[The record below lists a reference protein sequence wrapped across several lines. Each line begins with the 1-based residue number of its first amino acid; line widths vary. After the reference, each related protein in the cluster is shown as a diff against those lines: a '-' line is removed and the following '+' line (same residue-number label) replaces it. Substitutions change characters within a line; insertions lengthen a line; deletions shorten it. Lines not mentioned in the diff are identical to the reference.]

1 MFGIEFI
8 PQEPYWKIVYYSV
21 QAEKQGFSSIWITDH
36 FMNRNPYVTM
46 ATIAVYTSKI
56 NVGVGVTN
64 PYLANPVVTAQAIG
78 SLDEIAPGRIMLG
91 IGAGDKTTLGM
102 LGVKAGKP
110 LTAVKECVE
119 ICRGLLSGEKVSY
132 RGKIFDIKSAKFA
145 FKTSGKI
152 KIYVGAQGP
161 KMLRLAA
168 RIGDGVLINASHPR
182 DVEDALKHVD
192 EGLREAGRT
201 RDDIDI
207 AIYTSFS
214 IAEDE
219 KEAIKATLPVVAFIV
234 AGAPDFLLEKH
245 DIPLDQAK
253 TLRKLLDKAAWG
265 EAFSKVTPDMIEAF
279 SIAGNPEQ
287 CLEKVERLFKLG
299 VNQFVV
305 GSPIGSNIRKSI
317 DLIASRVIPAFS
329 R

>member
-8 PQEPYWKIVYYSV
+8 PQEPYWKIVYYSI

-56 NVGVGVTN
+56 NIGVGVTN

-102 LGVKAGKP
+102 LGVKVGKP

-119 ICRGLLSGEKVSY
+119 ICRGLLSGEKVSH

-245 DIPLDQAK
+245 GIPLDQAK
-253 TLRKLLDKAAWG
+253 ALRELLDKAAWG
-265 EAFSKVTPDMIEAF
+265 EAFSKVTPKMIEAF

-287 CLEKVERLFKLG
+287 CLEKVERLLKLG
-299 VNQFVV
+299 VSQFVV
-305 GSPIGSNIRKSI
+305 GSPIGPNIRKSI
-317 DLIASRVIPAFS
+317 DLIASKIIPAFS
-329 R
+329 S